1 MRKYKVLL
9 RLIGKRIE
17 ALPLKK
23 RIIFEKILN
32 FVFLRRTLSYRKKFR
47 ELNSEDGQSVFNVDK
62 NKGYQYFTIP
72 DEITQELVIFAK
84 KTLSNYQITNQQA
97 FNKKEYLQQIWNIGM
112 TNPENNFV
120 LNFALQ
126 SGILKSVGQYFDGF
140 PILHDVSIFYSP
152 PAPVSNEK
160 NWTGSQLFHR
170 DGAGTR
176 CMKLWLLCDEV
187 NSDNGPTT
195 LLPASISDRKC
206 VETRY
211 VPGKKFETDDLLSDV
226 LPNKIELTG
235 KTGSWFATDT
245 DRCLHYGSR
254 TKTESSRLVMMFHYV
269 DKNSVYYLP
278 FIRKHYFKKYNSI
291 SVENLNC
298 TKTGLNAISG
308 RI

>member
-1 MRKYKVLL
+1 M
-9 RLIGKRIE
+9 
-17 ALPLKK
+17 
-23 RIIFEKILN
+23 FEKILN
-32 FVFLRRTLSYRKKFR
+32 LVFLWRTLSYRKKFR
-47 ELNSEDGQSVFNVDK
+47 QLNSEVGPAVFGVDK
-62 NKGYQYFTIP
+62 NNGYQNFTIP

-84 KTLSNYQITNQQA
+84 KTLSNSQSASRQA
-97 FNKKEYLQQIWNIGM
+97 LNKKEYLQQIWNIGM
-112 TNPENNFV
+112 TNSENNFV

-126 SGILKSVGQYFDGF
+126 TGILKSVGQYFDSF

-152 PAPVSNEK
+152 PAPVLNEK
-160 NWTGSQLFHR
+160 WTGSQLFHR

-187 NSDNGPTT
+187 NSSNGPTT

-269 DKNSVYYLP
+269 DMNSVYYLP
-278 FIRKHYFKKYNSI
+278 FIRKHYFKKYNAI
-291 SVENLNC
+291 SVDNLNC
-298 TKTGLNAISG
+298 EQTGLKAISS